1 MTEKNK
7 NKNSKKTKEDPPL
20 LAALDAMAERDVKSP
35 GVKNVPNEM
44 MEIVAHAVPVRKKL
58 KKVFTDEE
66 IAKFLDEKISQE
78 ARAKFKDEV
87 KRIKRRVLDL
97 EATNRTQLIFY
108 KSSENG
114 DFYKAL
120 DTSAL
125 YYAHRLAQLMG
136 RKCNVMIDKDRFLKA
151 DFVASISGGIDK
163 FTKQYKELEGL
174 EPEVTLDGIYIF
186 PLKEPITDEEYQ
198 MLRQTEKTRQ
208 ERVHNILKPKN
219 MSPAVYQQILMIIRQ
234 LAPKSEKLKDES
246 INYRIFG
253 TEMLMNLRNIM
264 AIYSDYSNGAY
275 DTSEAG
281 RMILAETGRIKA
293 TLVIL
298 GETRKWGA
306 VPLASAGNNIEI
318 LEKVINKDLC

>member
-1 MTEKNK
+1 MIEKNK

-66 IAKFLDEKISQE
+66 IAKFLDEKINQE

-163 FTKQYKELEGL
+163 FIKQYKELEGL

-264 AIYSDYSNGAY
+264 AIYSDYSNGTY

-293 TLVIL
+293 TLAIL

>member
-1 MTEKNK
+1 MIEKNK

-66 IAKFLDEKISQE
+66 IAKFLDEKINQE

-264 AIYSDYSNGAY
+264 AIYSDYSNGTY

-293 TLVIL
+293 TLAIL

>member
-20 LAALDAMAERDVKSP
+20 LAALDAMAERDAKSP

-264 AIYSDYSNGAY
+264 AIYSDYSNGTY